1 MRFFFFFEV
10 WSRFVDL
17 FDVDFFPK
25 FMCIGKRWRNERCD
39 YIFIYILYLIIISNR
54 GLRLRKR
61 DCGIGIINVRKLW
74 ILVLKYDSLSM
85 KKWKEGRKNKI
96 KRNTSIDCNYCFNTD
111 LGMNVIFEKILHY
124 IASFYINNHEY
135 INSFV
140 SKEYIFASGL
150 TSLNKISVNFV
161 FISQRVFISQILG
174 CDVKALITPFSC
186 NINISLS
193 NGRISL
199 QFLVRH

>member
-39 YIFIYILYLIIISNR
+39 YIFIYILYLIIISNW
-54 GLRLRKR
+54 GLRFRKR
-61 DCGIGIINVRKLW
+61 DCGTGIINVRKLW
-74 ILVLKYDSLSM
+74 ILVLKYEFVDE
-85 KKWKEGRKNKI
+85 WKEGRKNKI

-140 SKEYIFASGL
+140 SKEYIFASRL